1 MTTQQNS
8 AARERV
14 LAMAEQLFMERGY
27 AAVSMNDLAA
37 ALKMQKASLY
47 HHAPDG
53 KEALYVEIMER
64 LMARFQHDLESAI
77 YAVEPTFRSQLRAAA
92 HSLLEHPPLHYGR
105 MMQADMR
112 ELSPDHAQ
120 HLRYVVYNSLL
131 VPLEA
136 VFALEMQQRNLD
148 ISRKTYLAGAFLSVV
163 EGIQNLPE
171 AFLQEPKPD
180 IADYLIAVL
189 FLPASQDMHQH
200 T

>member
-1 MTTQQNS
+1 
-8 AARERV
+8 
-14 LAMAEQLFMERGY
+14 MAEQLFIERGY

-64 LMARFQHDLESAI
+64 VLARYQQGLQDSIRA
-77 YAVEPTFRSQLRAAA
+77 AEPSFRAQLRAAA
-92 HSLLEHPPLHYGR
+92 HWLLDRPSLHYAR
-105 MMQADMR
+105 MMQADMP
-112 ELSPDHAQ
+112 ELSPENAQ
-120 HLRYVVYNSLL
+120 RLRRVVYMSLL

-136 VFALEMQQRNLD
+136 IFAPEMAGRGLD
-148 ISRKTYLAGAFLSVV
+148 VAKKTHVAGAFLSVI

-171 AFLQEPKPD
+171 AFLQESRLD
-180 IADYLIAVL
+180 IANYLIAVL
-189 FLPASQDMHQH
+189 FLPPGRDLQ